1 MGKQQNH
8 VETVQKTL
16 SLSKGVC
23 VYLEELVTLNL
34 YGKNPTEAAARLV
47 EKQIESLIEKG
58 ILKKR
63 KFQNRKK

>member
-1 MGKQQNH
+1 MAKQRND

-16 SLSKGVC
+16 SLAKGVC
-23 VYLEELVTLNL
+23 VYLDDLVSLNL

-47 EKQIESLIEKG
+47 DKQIESLIEKG

-63 KFQNRKK
+63 KF

>member
-1 MGKQQNH
+1 MGKRQNH

-23 VYLEELVTLNL
+23 VYLEELVALNL
-34 YGKNPTEAAARLV
+34 YGKNPTEAATRLV